1 MDRRDFLKCAGA
13 GIVSAGLWG
22 PAMSAIAGNKKRPNI
37 LWICV
42 EDMSAHMS
50 CYGETTIRTPNIDQL
65 AKEGVMFKSAF
76 ITCPVC
82 SPSRSAMVTGMYQ
95 TSTGSHNHRS
105 SRHDVQL
112 KLPDSIKFIP
122 EYFKQ
127 AGYYTSNGGMLN
139 LSDYSKTKTGKTDYN
154 IVFDKNMYDAAEW
167 SGRKEGQPFF
177 AQLQL
182 KGGKNRGAKVPKPVN
197 PKYVKLPPYYPND
210 PVLCEDWAR
219 YLNSVI
225 NTDIEVGQIV
235 RRLEDEGIA
244 DNTIV
249 FFWTDH
255 GISHIRGKQFL
266 YDEGIRVPLIVWG
279 PGLGKGVVREDLVEH
294 IDIAASS
301 LALAGLD
308 VPDHLQSRSLFDA
321 NYEKRECVFSAR
333 DRCDETVERLR
344 CVRTG
349 RYKYIRNFYWHV
361 PHAQA
366 NQYKDGKEIMKVM
379 RRLYAE
385 GKLDE
390 NQARPFAAT
399 RPVEEL
405 YDLKADPHE
414 LDNLAEDRKYAGVLR
429 ELRGRLNQWIEE
441 TRDIG
446 QLPEPIIADYLK
458 RYETPYSILE
468 DRGNRRA
475 ARRINEVWELAQGGK
490 GAIKGLVKAMGDKR
504 PQVRYAAAFWL
515 GNIAEDRAGARSVLV
530 LGLNDKADYVRVAS
544 ARALCLIDERV
555 NSGALAV
562 LVKELQTSD
571 NEVVRHY
578 AAEALEDMGPKAKG
592 VLPTIKDARGQKYE
606 YVKRVTTRIVS
617 KLESD

>member
-1 MDRRDFLKCAGA
+1 
-13 GIVSAGLWG
+13 
-22 PAMSAIAGNKKRPNI
+22 
-37 LWICV
+37 
-42 EDMSAHMS
+42 
-50 CYGETTIRTPNIDQL
+50 
-65 AKEGVMFKSAF
+65 
-76 ITCPVC
+76 
-82 SPSRSAMVTGMYQ
+82 
-95 TSTGSHNHRS
+95 
-105 SRHDVQL
+105 
-112 KLPDSIKFIP
+112 
-122 EYFKQ
+122 
-127 AGYYTSNGGMLN
+127 
-139 LSDYSKTKTGKTDYN
+139 
-154 IVFDKNMYDAAEW
+154 
-167 SGRKEGQPFF
+167 
-177 AQLQL
+177 
-182 KGGKNRGAKVPKPVN
+182 
-197 PKYVKLPPYYPND
+197 
-210 PVLCEDWAR
+210 
-219 YLNSVI
+219 
-225 NTDIEVGQIV
+225 
-235 RRLEDEGIA
+235 
-244 DNTIV
+244 IV

-279 PGLGKGVVREDLVEH
+279 PGLGKGVVREDLVEQ

-301 LALAGLD
+301 LALVGLD

-366 NQYKDGKEIMKVM
+366 NRYKDGKEIMKVM
-379 RRLYAE
+379 RRLFAE

-429 ELRGRLNQWIEE
+429 KLRGRLNQWIEE

-475 ARRINEVWELAQGGK
+475 AKRINEVWELAQGGK

-515 GNIAEDRAGARSVLV
+515 GNIAEDQAGARDVLV
-530 LGLNDKADYVRVAS
+530 LGLNDKADYVRIAS

-578 AAEALEDMGPKAKG
+578 AAEALEDMGPKANG
-592 VLPTIKDARGQKYE
+592 VLPTIKNARGQKYE